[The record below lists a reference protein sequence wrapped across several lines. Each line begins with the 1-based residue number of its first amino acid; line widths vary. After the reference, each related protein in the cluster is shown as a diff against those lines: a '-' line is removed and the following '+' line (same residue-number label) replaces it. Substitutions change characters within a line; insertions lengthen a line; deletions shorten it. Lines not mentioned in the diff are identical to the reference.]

1 MKSSTV
7 LATVLICVLT
17 LSVVAPSAVTMASE
31 PQHAEPNSAGTDT
44 PTHRYETAVSGVGNA
59 VRQSGEARA
68 QQVGEIDP
76 SLENATGTVKIV
88 VRLRA
93 TDGVIPA
100 DRKAAIRSLRS
111 HAERSQQPVV
121 SYANNHS
128 DSVTVRKQLWLANAV
143 LLSVNTS
150 RTDLREIARLPGVKR
165 LHRNFELRLPG
176 PVNRSD
182 ETNST
187 KTGGNESTD
196 AATNFNTTYGLDQ
209 INATAVWRQYG
220 TQGAG
225 ATVAVLD
232 TGVDV
237 SHPNIDLYTEN
248 ASNETYPGG
257 WAEFD
262 ENGDRVPGSKPHD
275 TGSHGTHVSG
285 TVSGGNASGQYV
297 GVAPAVQL
305 MHGLVLSNGSG
316 TFTQI
321 ISGMQW
327 AIDNNAD
334 VISMSLGPQDG
345 GYVSDMIEPVRNAE
359 AAGTTVVAASG
370 NDGAGTSGSPGNV
383 YESIAAGASNEN
395 LGIAPFSS
403 GELINTAADWG
414 SDAPPNWPETY
425 VVPDVAAPG
434 VAVNSTVPG
443 GGYSEKSGTSMATP
457 HVAGALAL
465 MISAAD
471 GELSPAQVKSALYET
486 AFKPANCSPNCSPRV
501 GNDTRYGAG
510 IIDAKA
516 ATDRVVNTNGSAAAT
531 ENASPIYASPD
542 SLSDTDTMR
551 KSLSAT
557 PRTKTRSKILSD
569 RVQTSPSV
577 RIPA

>member
-1 MKSSTV
+1 MKTSTV
-7 LATVLICVLT
+7 LATVFICVLT

-31 PQHAEPNSAGTDT
+31 LRHAEPNSTGTDT
-44 PTHRYETAVSGVGNA
+44 LTHRYETAVSGVGDTGM
-59 VRQSGEARA
+59 QSGEARA

-76 SLENATGTVKIV
+76 SLENATGRIEIV

-93 TDGVIPA
+93 ADGATPA
-100 DRKAAIRSLRS
+100 DREAAIRSLTS

-150 RTDLREIARLPGVKR
+150 RTDLREISRLPGVER
-165 LHRNFELRLPG
+165 LHRNFELHLPEPTTG
-176 PVNRSD
+176 D
-182 ETNST
+182 ETNAST
-187 KTGGNESTD
+187 KPSGTNAD
-196 AATNFNTTYGLDQ
+196 AATINTTYGLDQ
-209 INATAVWRQYG
+209 INATEVWRKYG
-220 TQGAG
+220 TQGAN
-225 ATVAVLD
+225 ASVAVLD

-237 SHPNIDLYTEN
+237 SHPDIDLYTEN

-262 ENGDRVPGSKPHD
+262 ENGNRVPGSKPHD

-305 MHGLVLSNGSG
+305 LHGLVLSNGSG

-334 VISMSLGPQDG
+334 VISMSFGPQGG
-345 GYVSDMIEPVRNAE
+345 GYAPEMIEPVRNAE

-383 YESIAAGASNEN
+383 YESIAVSASNET

-403 GELINTAADWG
+403 GERINTAADWG

-457 HVAGALAL
+457 HVAGAAAL

-471 GELSPAQVKSALYET
+471 GELSPAQVKSALYKT
-486 AFKPANCSPNCSPRV
+486 AFKPANCSPSCNPRS

-516 ATDRVVNTNGSAAAT
+516 ATDRVVDANNTTNTT
-531 ENASPIYASPD
+531 ENATPIYAPPIH
-542 SLSDTDTMR
+542 LSATDTMISPTQKR
-551 KSLSAT
+551 V
-557 PRTKTRSKILSD
+557 KTR
-569 RVQTSPSV
+569 
-577 RIPA
+577 